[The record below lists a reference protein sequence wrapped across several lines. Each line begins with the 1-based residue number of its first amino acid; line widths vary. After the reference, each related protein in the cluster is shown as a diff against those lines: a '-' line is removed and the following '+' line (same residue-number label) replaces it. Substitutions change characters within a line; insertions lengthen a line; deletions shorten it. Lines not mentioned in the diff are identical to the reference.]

1 MSLKVKIS
9 YSLSKN
15 EFEFS
20 VPRMLFDDPDALEE
34 YVSKN
39 SEPQLRKWWAQ
50 YQEFCGE
57 FEQAEKYYKQCQD
70 YLSLGKSH
78 NHFCDIFS
86 NQCLVR
92 VFCCLD
98 RIDEADKLA
107 NETGDHAACYHMARN
122 RLRIF
127 HPDF

>member
-1 MSLKVKIS
+1 MKKVKQMSLKVKNII
-9 YSLSKN
+9 LPVKKPL
-15 EFEFS
+15 EFS

-78 NHFCDIFS
+78 CHFREIFS
-86 NQCLVR
+86 KS
-92 VFCCLD
+92 
-98 RIDEADKLA
+98 I
-107 NETGDHAACYHMARN
+107 
-122 RLRIF
+122 
-127 HPDF
+127 

>member
-1 MSLKVKIS
+1 MKKVKQMSLKVKNIILPVKKS
-9 YSLSKN
+9 
-15 EFEFS
+15 FEFS

-70 YLSLGKSH
+70 YLSLGKVIFVVFLQ
-78 NHFCDIFS
+78 NHF
-86 NQCLVR
+86 
-92 VFCCLD
+92 
-98 RIDEADKLA
+98 
-107 NETGDHAACYHMARN
+107 
-122 RLRIF
+122 
-127 HPDF
+127 

>member
-1 MSLKVKIS
+1 MPKK
-9 YSLSKN
+9 

-78 NHFCDIFS
+78 LNDIFA

>member
-1 MSLKVKIS
+1 
-9 YSLSKN
+9 
-15 EFEFS
+15 
-20 VPRMLFDDPDALEE
+20 MLFDDPDALEE

-78 NHFCDIFS
+78 HFRGIFAKS
-86 NQCLVR
+86 FPGIGLGGDPGQRLVM
-92 VFCCLD
+92 F
-98 RIDEADKLA
+98 
-107 NETGDHAACYHMARN
+107 
-122 RLRIF
+122 
-127 HPDF
+127 

>member
-78 NHFCDIFS
+78 LNDMFAKSMFS
-86 NQCLVR
+86 ESFLLPRQ
-92 VFCCLD
+92 
-98 RIDEADKLA
+98 
-107 NETGDHAACYHMARN
+107 N
-122 RLRIF
+122 RRGGQIGK
-127 HPDF
+127 

>member
-9 YSLSKN
+9 YSLPKN

-78 NHFCDIFS
+78 NHFCDNFEKSMIS
-86 NQCLVR
+86 ESILLPGQ
-92 VFCCLD
+92 
-98 RIDEADKLA
+98 
-107 NETGDHAACYHMARN
+107 N
-122 RLRIF
+122 RRGGQTCK
-127 HPDF
+127 

>member
-1 MSLKVKIS
+1 
-9 YSLSKN
+9 
-15 EFEFS
+15 
-20 VPRMLFDDPDALEE
+20 MLFDDPDALEE

-70 YLSLGKSH
+70 YLSLGK
-78 NHFCDIFS
+78 HFYISLRNFFEFS
-86 NQCLVR
+86 DKKILVR

-107 NETGDHAACYHMARN
+107 NETGDHAACYHMARKW
-122 RLRIF
+122 L
-127 HPDF
+127 P